1 MVTLSLFPGFRSV
14 RIDVGAGVDIHALVG
29 GSGPP
34 LLLLHGHPQ
43 TLAIWH
49 RVAPRLAERF
59 TVVACDLR
67 GYGDSSKPAGD
78 ADHANYSKRTMA
90 ADVLAVM
97 HSLGFQTFRV
107 LAHDRGARVAHRLAL
122 DHPQAVERLALLD
135 IAPTLAMYEQ
145 TSDAF
150 ARAYWH
156 WFFLIQPEPVPE
168 RIVLRPR
175 SVNEKPFTVRAEG
188 GEEHRFYRVRGAKPE
203 RWVQQTDF
211 TNEEAIG
218 YLADRLA
225 KLGVEDGLFKAG
237 AVAGSTV
244 VIGGDG
250 GMVFDWEP
258 TLTSTAE
265 LITSARGT
273 DARIGATSRPTRN
286 ERREEYFERMD
297 AKAAARAELEQ
308 ERVSGLW
315 VDDDVVT
322 SDQLGTGDQFDGD
335 QVETSDQKD

>member
-1 MVTLSLFPGFRSV
+1 
-14 RIDVGAGVDIHALVG
+14 
-29 GSGPP
+29 
-34 LLLLHGHPQ
+34 
-43 TLAIWH
+43 
-49 RVAPRLAERF
+49 
-59 TVVACDLR
+59 
-67 GYGDSSKPAGD
+67 
-78 ADHANYSKRTMA
+78 
-90 ADVLAVM
+90 
-97 HSLGFQTFRV
+97 
-107 LAHDRGARVAHRLAL
+107 
-122 DHPQAVERLALLD
+122 
-135 IAPTLAMYEQ
+135 
-145 TSDAF
+145 
-150 ARAYWH
+150 
-156 WFFLIQPEPVPE
+156 VPE

-273 DARIGATSRPTRN
+273 DARIGATARPTRN

-322 SDQLGTGDQFDGD
+322 SDQLGTGDQFDAD